1 MPILILCK
9 VWALFLGKNIFIR
22 NIHNYSSKPP
32 SNILTTAVEQ
42 IKERKRIK
50 KELLIIIPPNFVA
63 FLNKKPH

>member
-50 KELLIIIPPNFVA
+50 KELLIIMPPKFVA
-63 FLNKKPH
+63 SFK